1 MSDTRL
7 VTNTGLYRISRMVGR
22 KVQNPAG
29 EHLGTLEDI
38 VIDLGESHVVAAVV
52 SLANSSSVKQLLVAV
67 PLGALGFDPAEDK
80 VILNVDRKTLR
91 GAPSFRR
98 DEWPELIDRAW
109 AADLYS
115 HYACAPYW
123 R

>member
-1 MSDTRL
+1 MADTRL
-7 VTNTGLYRISRMVGR
+7 MTNTGLQRLSRMVGR
-22 KVQNPAG
+22 SVENPAG
-29 EHLGTLEDI
+29 EHLGTLVDV

-52 SLANSSSVKQLLVAV
+52 SLANPADVKELLVAV
-67 PLGALGFDPAEDK
+67 SLSALGFDPAEEK
-80 VILNVDRKTLR
+80 IVLNVELKTLR
-91 GAPSFRR
+91 EAPSFRR

-123 R
+123 H